1 MQLQVACLTSHYHHC
16 GRTDLETIFGWRS
29 SHFYSNIRYMLLTE
43 TLNIL
48 ASIVI
53 RNLKFDIQQC
63 AIHTVNVFIE

>member
-1 MQLQVACLTSHYHHC
+1 
-16 GRTDLETIFGWRS
+16 
-29 SHFYSNIRYMLLTE
+29 MLLTE